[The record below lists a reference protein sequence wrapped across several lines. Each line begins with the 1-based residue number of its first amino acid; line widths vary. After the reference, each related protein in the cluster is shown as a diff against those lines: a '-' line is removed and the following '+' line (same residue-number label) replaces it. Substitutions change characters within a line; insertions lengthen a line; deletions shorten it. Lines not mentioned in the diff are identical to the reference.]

1 MNKFLTQGDQEL
13 AEFLEEEIN
22 LEKEAQVHSVL
33 PRVKGFQTEITGS
46 EVSLTKQYDG
56 ELITVKVRSRQ
67 LNRTS
72 QTSCVLLVTEIVN
85 KYFMLFCVA

>member
-56 ELITVKVRSRQ
+56 ELITVKVRLRR
-67 LNRTS
+67 LNRTL
-72 QTSCVLLVTEIVN
+72 QTSCVL
-85 KYFMLFCVA
+85 

>member
-72 QTSCVLLVTEIVN
+72 QTSCVL
-85 KYFMLFCVA
+85 